1 MQQLD
6 KFGFKINVIPN
17 GLEKYISLKV
27 NNKLVFINGFQLLS
41 SALDRLVKNLYKD
54 DFKYL
59 KSGIRFIKQK
69 GFYPYEYMGGVK
81 RLKEKLP
88 SKKKF
93 YTSLRVIKSVIKSMN
108 IGTTLKGLG

>member
-69 GFYPYEYMGGVK
+69 K
-81 RLKEKLP
+81 IL
-88 SKKKF
+88 
-93 YTSLRVIKSVIKSMN
+93 SL
-108 IGTTLKGLG
+108 